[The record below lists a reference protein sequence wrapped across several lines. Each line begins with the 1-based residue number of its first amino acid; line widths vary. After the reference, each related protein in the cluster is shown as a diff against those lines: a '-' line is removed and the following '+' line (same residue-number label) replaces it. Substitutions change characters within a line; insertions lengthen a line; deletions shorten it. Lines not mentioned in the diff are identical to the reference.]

1 MEKTQD
7 LIKKVAE
14 LEARITKL
22 EGSDQAKP
30 SSKQSNKKISVR
42 GLFNSKGA
50 KNDVQRTLVVGYY
63 LEKYEGTESFSVVD
77 LDNCFRSARQSVP
90 QNLND
95 KVNMN
100 IRKDHIMDAK
110 NKKDGRKAFMLT
122 DVGKNSVENGFENK

>member
-122 DVGKNSVENGFENK
+122 DVGKNSVENGFEN